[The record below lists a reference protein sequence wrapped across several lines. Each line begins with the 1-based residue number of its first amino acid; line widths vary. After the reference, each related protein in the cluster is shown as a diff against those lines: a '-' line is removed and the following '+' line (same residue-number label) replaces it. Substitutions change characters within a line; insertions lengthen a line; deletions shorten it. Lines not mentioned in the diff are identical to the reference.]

1 MDKTFTTDN
10 NKLTKITP
18 FSDMVDYWSLGWPQN
33 MVAEMLKPISQSS
46 VSVKQ
51 SQALVF
57 INPLYSDGFSH
68 TDSNNKDGIVHYIS
82 YRVTVRNFQIIMNFS
97 P

>member
-1 MDKTFTTDN
+1 
-10 NKLTKITP
+10 
-18 FSDMVDYWSLGWPQN
+18 MVDYWSLGWPQD

-46 VSVKQ
+46 VSVTQ
-51 SQALVF
+51 GQTLVS

-68 TDSNNKDGIVHYIS
+68 TDSNNKDIYLKGS
-82 YRVTVRNFQIIMNFS
+82 VTNRNFQIIMYFS